1 MDWHAKHTS
10 LHVQRFAGGK
20 KGINVQLLRHHT
32 DIRPHLSRITIKVS
46 PPDIDHATGFD
57 HRTGQNIDQ
66 RRFARAIRPQQSKNT
81 ACRYPQRHITQG
93 MFCSGFAMIDFVQM
107 TNRHRRAMIRRRYI
121 QCIKHSILA
130 GIDAIEISL
139 FRRLC
144 KPRPKPELNLI

>member
-1 MDWHAKHTS
+1 
-10 LHVQRFAGGK
+10 
-20 KGINVQLLRHHT
+20 
-32 DIRPHLSRITIKVS
+32 
-46 PPDIDHATGFD
+46 
-57 HRTGQNIDQ
+57 
-66 RRFARAIRPQQSKNT
+66 
-81 ACRYPQRHITQG
+81 
-93 MFCSGFAMIDFVQM
+93 MIDFVQM